1 MIPFSV
7 LDLAPVVKGS
17 TPATAFRNT
26 LDLARHAERLGYHRY
41 WLAEHHN
48 MPGIASSATAVVIAH
63 VAAGTSRIRVGAGG
77 IMLPNHPPLIIAE
90 QFGTLE
96 SLHPGRI
103 DLGLGRAPGTD
114 AVTTRAL
121 RRDPFAGAEQFPD
134 DVQELI
140 GYFEPTR
147 QGQRVRAVPG
157 AGLGVPIWL
166 LGSSMYSGE
175 LAARMGL
182 PFAFASH
189 FAPDYLLNAL
199 DAYRRYF
206 QPSDRLKTPCAMA
219 AINVVAAP
227 SDEEAR
233 RLFTSVQ
240 QQFINVRR
248 GVPGRLQDPAE
259 IDPSTWTN
267 EDRAAVAHVLHYAVI
282 GGPAAV
288 RAGLEDFLRLTG
300 VDELMITSHVFDHEA
315 RKRSFE
321 IVAEVRSTL
330 AA

>member
-1 MIPFSV
+1 V
-7 LDLAPVVKGS
+7 
-17 TPATAFRNT
+17 
-26 LDLARHAERLGYHRY
+26 
-41 WLAEHHN
+41 
-48 MPGIASSATAVVIAH
+48 
-63 VAAGTSRIRVGAGG
+63 
-77 IMLPNHPPLIIAE
+77 IAE

-140 GYFEPTR
+140 GYFAPVI

-157 AGLGVPIWL
+157 AGLDVPIWL
-166 LGSSMYSGE
+166 LGSSMYSAE
-175 LAARMGL
+175 LAARLGL

-189 FAPDYLLNAL
+189 FAPDYLLHAL

-206 QPSDRLKTPCAMA
+206 TPSARLRAPYTMA
-219 AINVVAAP
+219 AINIVAAP
-227 SDEEAR
+227 TDAEAA

-248 GVPGRLQDPAE
+248 GVPGRLQDPSD
-259 IDPSTWTN
+259 IDTAAWTDQ
-267 EDRAAVAHVLHYAVI
+267 DRTAVGHILHYAI
-282 GGPAAV
+282 TGAPPTV
-288 RAGLEDFLRLTG
+288 RAGLDRFLEATG
-300 VDELMITSHVFDHEA
+300 VDELMITTHVFDHAA
-315 RKRSFE
+315 RRRSFE
-321 IVAEVRSTL
+321 LVAEVTMGADRC
-330 AA
+330 

>member
-1 MIPFSV
+1 
-7 LDLAPVVKGS
+7 VVKGS
-17 TPATAFRNT
+17 TPAQAFRNT
-26 LDLARHAERLGYHRY
+26 LDLARHVEQLGYHRY

-48 MPGIASSATAVVIAH
+48 MPGIASSATAVVIGH
-63 VAAGTSRIRVGAGG
+63 VAAGTSRIRVGSGG

-134 DVQELI
+134 DVRELI
-140 GYFEPTR
+140 GYFAPPA

-157 AGLGVPIWL
+157 AGLNVPIWL
-166 LGSSMYSGE
+166 LGSSMYSAE

-189 FAPDYLLNAL
+189 FAPDYLLAAL
-199 DAYRRYF
+199 DSYRRYF
-206 QPSDRLKTPCAMA
+206 KPSDRLQAPYAMA
-219 AINVVAAP
+219 AINVVAA
-227 SDEEAR
+227 DTDDEAR

-240 QQFINVRR
+240 QQFINLRR

-259 IDPSTWTN
+259 IDPSAWTA
-267 EDRAAVAHVLHYAVI
+267 EDRAAVSHVLHYAIV
-282 GGPAAV
+282 GGAETV
-288 RAGLEDFLRLTG
+288 GAGIARFLALTG
-300 VDELMITSHVFDHEA
+300 VDELMITAHVFDHDA
-315 RKRSFE
+315 RRQSFA
-321 IVAEVRSTL
+321 IAATVRDQLTT
-330 AA
+330 A

>member
-7 LDLAPVVKGS
+7 LDLAPVVKGG
-17 TPATAFRNT
+17 TPAEAFRNT
-26 LDLARHAERLGYHRY
+26 LDLARHVEQLGFNRY

-77 IMLPNHPPLIIAE
+77 IMLPNHPPLVIAE

-121 RRDPFAGAEQFPD
+121 RRDPFAGAEQFPN
-134 DVQELI
+134 DVRELI
-140 GYFEPTR
+140 DYFRPVGP
-147 QGQRVRAVPG
+147 GQKVRAVPG
-157 AGLGVPIWL
+157 AGLDVPVWL
-166 LGSSMYSGE
+166 LGSSLYSAE

-189 FAPDYLLNAL
+189 FAPDYLLAAL
-199 DAYRRYF
+199 DAYRRSF
-206 QPSDRLKTPCAMA
+206 APSDRLPAPYAMA
-219 AINVVAAP
+219 AINIVAAE

-259 IDPSTWTN
+259 VDPSTWTA
-267 EDRAAVAHVLHYAVI
+267 EDRAAVGHVLHYAVV
-282 GGPAAV
+282 GSPGTV
-288 RAGLEDFLRLTG
+288 RAGLDRFLELTA
-300 VDELMITSHVFDHEA
+300 VDELMVTAHVFAHEA

-321 IVAEVRSTL
+321 IVASVHASL